1 MTLNIRNEKADALAQ
16 ELARLDGT
24 SVTDAV
30 IAALEETLGN
40 RASASNRKATAHDA
54 TQETVVL
61 SMAEQKARLL
71 DRLQKEISAKK
82 LPSGPDA
89 ARSQDFLYD
98 DHGLPK

>member
-1 MTLNIRNEKADALAQ
+1 MTLNIRNEKADMLAQ

-30 IAALEETLGN
+30 ITALEETLGN
-40 RASASNRKATAHDA
+40 RASASHRKTKAPDA
-54 TQETVVL
+54 APETVVL
-61 SMAEQKARLL
+61 SMAEQKARLV

-82 LPSGPDA
+82 LPAGPDA

>member
-30 IAALEETLGN
+30 ITALEETLGN
-40 RASASNRKATAHDA
+40 RASASNRKATAP
-54 TQETVVL
+54 ETVVL

-82 LPSGPDA
+82 LPAGPDA